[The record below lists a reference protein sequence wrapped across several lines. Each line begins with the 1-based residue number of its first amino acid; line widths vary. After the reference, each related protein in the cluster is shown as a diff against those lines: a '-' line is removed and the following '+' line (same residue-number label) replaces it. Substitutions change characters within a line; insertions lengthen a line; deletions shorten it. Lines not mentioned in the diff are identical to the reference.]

1 MIFRLFVKSTVLS
14 LFALA
19 FGATQAQISNCPFN
33 VRSGSGNSSGAE
45 VTRDALLI
53 MRFAQGLRGAALV
66 NGTGAVASV
75 VESFIQTNRDRLDV
89 NGNGSVDETD
99 AAIIARAMAQFNV
112 NVASQIP
119 SRTLGSR
126 TSAAAIAQFLNAGC
140 RALNVRVEGLAL
152 GSSLAITHGSNTI
165 TATLNDRYSMP
176 LSGSIG
182 SALNLSIGAQPPG
195 QMCAL
200 SPDSDSTVN
209 ASNRAVYVRCVH
221 QSVAKLTL
229 PNTEPNLPLN
239 LLFGLRERAYPGIMY
254 DSRLGV
260 SGGIFPYEFRL
271 TGYTVNGVTANSAAL
286 SLDFRRGT
294 LRFRPQTSGTHVVA
308 IEVRDSGATQKT
320 LTQSFTIDVATN
332 STLFVAAN
340 GIDNP
345 GRGSLSSPFETI
357 EYAKSQSQ
365 PNQIIMVR
373 GGLYLPSIPIKL
385 DDTRAKQV
393 IAYPDE
399 EVMLDF
405 QNADRYF
412 GSFEANVQQ
421 SPRARIEGVAATN
434 IAQWGIASG
443 FSPGGLV
450 VRNVR
455 FTYGKSVNGGEN
467 PGFLFAWDNARAEE
481 GGTPLPHHRL
491 LLQDNDFGTY
501 VGPAGAS
508 MVAYDVGDAI
518 IENNQS
524 RLGDTV
530 IGGWID
536 KDNPFNT
543 TYRENYVEFS
553 GTGEADGIILW
564 EQWGG
569 DNVHVHHNLLVN
581 AGITIGSM
589 CTQDGCV
596 MRDNNVHHNT
606 LAGGVIKLSWGVY
619 NPGSSGTR
627 ISHNIIASRLAA
639 PYSTYCYAI
648 PSGGASKVSAG
659 TNLIEST
666 NSLASDDTGCGGD
679 FSWAEWQALGRDT
692 TASGTIRSTTPV
704 VSGSGGTTG
713 LPVGDVRRGVFGHL
727 Y

>member
-1 MIFRLFVKSTVLS
+1 MTYQLMFIKLFWAVL
-14 LFALA
+14 LFASA
-19 FGATQAQISNCPFN
+19 QASAQITDCPFN

-45 VTRDALLI
+45 LTRDGLLI
-53 MRFAQGLRGAALV
+53 ARYSQGLRGSALV
-66 NGTGAVASV
+66 TGTGATASV
-75 VESFIQTNRDRLDV
+75 VESFIQTFRDRLDI
-89 NGNGSVDETD
+89 NGNGAIDETD
-99 AAIIARAMAQFNV
+99 GAIISRVLAQFNV
-112 NVASQIP
+112 NSASQIQ

-126 TSAAAIAQFLNAGC
+126 TSSAAIAQFLSAGC
-140 RALNVRVEGLAL
+140 RALNIRLEGLAL

-165 TATLNDRYSMP
+165 TATLNDRYSLP

-182 SALNLSIGAQPPG
+182 SALNLTFGVQPPG
-195 QMCAL
+195 QVCAI
-200 SPDSDSTVN
+200 SPDSDNTVN
-209 ASNRAVYVRCVH
+209 ASNRTVYIRCVH
-221 QSVAKLTL
+221 QATAKLTL
-229 PNTEPNLPLN
+229 PSTEPNLPLN
-239 LLFGLRERAYPGIMY
+239 VLFGLRERAHPGITY

-271 TGYTVNGVTANSAAL
+271 TGYTVNGAPQSTSAL

-294 LRFRPQTSGTHVVA
+294 LRLKPQTLGTHVVT
-308 IEVRDSGATQKT
+308 IEVRDSDATQKT

-340 GIDNP
+340 GWDNP
-345 GRGSLSSPFETI
+345 GRGTLSTPFETI
-357 EYAKSQSQ
+357 EYAKAQSQ

-373 GGLYLPSIPIKL
+373 GGLYLPANPIKL
-385 DDTRAKQV
+385 DDTRAKQI

-399 EVMLDF
+399 DVMLDF
-405 QNADRYF
+405 QKADRYY
-412 GSFEANVQQ
+412 GSFEANIQQ
-421 SPRARIEGVAATN
+421 SPRARIEGLANTN

-443 FSPGGLV
+443 LSPGGLV

-455 FTYGKSVNGGEN
+455 FTYGKSVNSGEN
-467 PGFLFAWDNARAEE
+467 PGFLFTWDNRRVEE

-491 LLQDNDFGTY
+491 LLQDNDFGTFI
-501 VGPAGAS
+501 GPAGAS

-553 GTGEADGIILW
+553 GSGETDGIILW
-564 EQWGG
+564 QQWGG

-589 CTQDGCV
+589 CTQEGCFI
-596 MRDNNVHHNT
+596 RDNSVHHNT
-606 LAGGVIKLSWGVY
+606 LASGAIKLSWGVY

-627 ISHNIIASRLAA
+627 ISRNIIASRTAA

-648 PSGGASKVSAG
+648 PSGAATKVSAS
-659 TNLIEST
+659 TNLIESS
-666 NSLASDDTGCGGD
+666 NGLASDDTGCGGD
-679 FSWAEWQALGRDT
+679 FTWSEWQALGRDT

-704 VSGSGGTTG
+704 ISGSGSTTG
-713 LPVGDVRRGVFGHL
+713 LPVGDARRGAFGHL